1 MIRIKM
7 TLFSLFNVA
16 HLQKKRVNLFCFVF
30 FFPLTPPPPNMT
42 PTASH
47 AVPRVTTHT
56 PHKKSSNMLN
66 WTERTHKHSLKTR
79 LSPSVCLP
87 QLNAS
92 VRKEVKG
99 KERSCGHNP
108 TYVYSGIF
116 SICSLKRNRSQNWP
130 SAAKMYLDFLFPLFD
145 F

>member
-1 MIRIKM
+1 MWHIY
-7 TLFSLFNVA
+7 
-16 HLQKKRVNLFCFVF
+16 KKEGLTCFVF
-30 FFPLTPPPPNMT
+30 FFFLFSPSG
-42 PTASH
+42 PTQYDTDSKSCNSTCDH
-47 AVPRVTTHT
+47 THT

-79 LSPSVCLP
+79 LSLSVCLP

-92 VRKEVKG
+92 VRKKVKG